1 MSIKIKI
8 ISSKQDLEVAFS
20 IRHAVFVMEQ
30 NVPENIEWDKF
41 EKTSTHI
48 LACFNEKPIGTA
60 RWRET
65 DKGFKLERF
74 AVLENYRS
82 LGVGTALVRFVLKE
96 FKGKNNIYLHAQEH
110 VIGFYKKLHFVGV
123 GDIFY
128 EAGIAHLKMVYN
140 PK

>member
-20 IRHAVFVMEQ
+20 IRHVVFVMEQ

-82 LGVGTALVRFVLKE
+82 LGVGTALVRFALKE
-96 FKGKNNIYLHAQEH
+96 LKGIRNIYLHAQEQI
-110 VIGFYKKLHFVGV
+110 VPFYKK
-123 GDIFY
+123 FY
-128 EAGIAHLKMVYN
+128 FEKKGKKFIEAGINHWHMVLK
-140 PK
+140 